1 MPPSFGFEGDL
12 VTRPHG
18 NFVEQVQTEKGKEEA
33 LGITHLLLFLMF

>member
-1 MPPSFGFEGDL
+1 MSPSFGFEGDL